1 MPLYEYLC
9 DACGKRFE
17 VIQKFSDAAPA
28 ACRHCGQGPVQRLAS
43 SPAIQFKGSGF
54 YITDYAQKGRS
65 EDTSES
71 KGSET
76 KASESKGSEGKGSEG
91 KSSEGKGGSGTPAA
105 SETKSTES
113 ASASTSSTTPAAS
126 TAPASPS
133 ASKT

>member
-17 VIQKFSDAAPA
+17 VIQKFSDAAPE
-28 ACRHCGQGPVQRLAS
+28 ACRVCGKGPVQRMAS

-65 EDTSES
+65 EGAGES
-71 KGSET
+71 KGSEA
-76 KASESKGSEGKGSEG
+76 KAADAKGSETRASEGKGSEG
-91 KSSEGKGGSGTPAA
+91 KGTVPTTSA

-113 ASASTSSTTPAAS
+113 SSSTTASAS
-126 TAPASPS
+126 TAPASSNAP
-133 ASKT
+133 KP